1 MKIGCVVMAAG
12 MGTRFGGNK
21 LTRQWAGKSLIRRA
35 LEAVPA
41 EKLHATVVV
50 TQYPEIVELAKEFC
64 FTPIVNTHPEYGQGH
79 SIKLGIRALEQC
91 DALLFQVADQPLLR
105 RESVAA
111 LVDLYLQNPHHIVG
125 LGHAGQRG
133 NPCIFPARFFPE
145 LLKIEGDRGGNV
157 VIRQHEQELLL
168 YEVSAQ
174 ELVDVDTA
182 ETLSQLKP

>member
-21 LTRQWAGKSLIRRA
+21 LLREWRGKSLIRRA
-35 LEAVPA
+35 LEAVPS
-41 EKLHATVVV
+41 EQLSGVVVV
-50 TQYPEIVELAKEFC
+50 TQYPPIAALAAEFR
-64 FTPIVNTHPEYGQGH
+64 FTPIENHHPECGQSH
-79 SIKLGIRALEQC
+79 SLRLGLDALRSC

-111 LVDLYLQNPHHIVG
+111 LIDLYRQHPDCIAA

-133 NPCIFPARFFPE
+133 NPCIFPARLFPE
-145 LLKIEGDRGGNV
+145 LLQIEGDRGGSV
-157 VIRQHEQELLL
+157 VIRQHERELLL
-168 YEVSAQ
+168 WEVPAC

-182 ETLSQLKP
+182 DTLEQLTT

>member
-21 LTRQWAGKSLIRRA
+21 LLREWQGKSLIRRA
-35 LEAVPA
+35 LEAVPSERLSA
-41 EKLHATVVV
+41 VVMV
-50 TQYPEIVELAKEFC
+50 TQYPQIAALAEEFH
-64 FTPIVNTHPEYGQGH
+64 FTPLMNHHPEYGQSH
-79 SIKLGIRALEQC
+79 SIHLGLNALGTC

-111 LVDLYLQNPHHIVG
+111 LIDLYCQHPDSIVG

-133 NPCIFPARFFPE
+133 NPCIFPARLFPE
-145 LLKIEGDRGGNV
+145 LLQIEGDRGGNV
-157 VIRQHEQELLL
+157 VIRQHEKELLL
-168 YEVSAQ
+168 WEVPAC

-182 ETLSQLKP
+182 DTLEQLPT

>member
-21 LTRQWAGKSLIRRA
+21 LMRQWAGKSLIRRA
-35 LEAVPA
+35 LEAVPS
-41 EKLHATVVV
+41 EKLYAIVVV
-50 TQYPEIVELAKEFC
+50 TQYQEIAAIAKEFC
-64 FTPIVNTHPEYGQGH
+64 FMPIINTAPELGQSH
-79 SIKLGIRALEQC
+79 SMKLGIRALEDC

-111 LVDLYLQNPHHIVG
+111 LIDLYCQNPHHIVG

-133 NPCIFPARFFPE
+133 NPCIFPGCFFPE
-145 LLKIEGDRGGNV
+145 LLRIEGDHGGNV
-157 VIRQHEQELLL
+157 VIRQHEQALLL

-182 ETLSQLKP
+182 EALEQLTP